1 MKKSLF
7 WEIIAVFFI
16 IWLFLFLWNSSIVID
31 KFELKGLDVTIK
43 INKITGRI
51 DLLTLKGWTTLPSKK
66 DDSP

>member
-7 WEIIAVFFI
+7 WEIIAVVFI

-31 KFELKGLDVTIK
+31 KLELKGLNVTIK

-51 DLLTLKGWTTLPSKK
+51 DLLTLKGWKPFPSEKK
-66 DDSP
+66 E